1 MIWRWEKQRCSRMFE
16 PVGLGVYVH
25 VAKIS
30 VNNLPKS
37 VNVVFG
43 VAEVSV
49 SIGYAELAVT
59 VNS

>member
-1 MIWRWEKQRCSRMFE
+1 MFE